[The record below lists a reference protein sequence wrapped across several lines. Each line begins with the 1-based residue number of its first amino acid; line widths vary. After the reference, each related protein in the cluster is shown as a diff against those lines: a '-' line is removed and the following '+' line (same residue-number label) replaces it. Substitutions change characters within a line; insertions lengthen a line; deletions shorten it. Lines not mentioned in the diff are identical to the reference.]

1 MILKKELKKFDQS
14 LIIARMD
21 FFLFDRAD
29 AECSKSELQQRFFKD
44 FGGEPLILDP
54 WFSSYFQGKQ
64 QTNLHGIV

>member
-14 LIIARMD
+14 LTIARMD

-54 WFSSYFQGKQ
+54 
-64 QTNLHGIV
+64 